1 MEFIDLKVILS
12 GFGLWAKVSPA
23 YNPDGSV
30 KSFELLDKLVE
41 RCSRS
46 EKAIISAVTG
56 IYHARKTVSF
66 TELYNALDRVNTEK
80 MVNWWLDGF
89 KAERG

>member
-1 MEFIDLKVILS
+1 MKIILS

-30 KSFELLDKLVE
+30 KSFELLDKLLE

-46 EKAIISAVTG
+46 EKVIISAVTG
-56 IYHARKTVSF
+56 VYHNREGATF

-80 MVNWWLDGF
+80 FVNCWLDDF